1 MLVRI
6 QPGTLM
12 KDYRSELT
20 GAIKGN
26 ARLRGRIR
34 ALERRIFQLESHVRS
49 LIVVA
54 DANKCGDSQIVRS
67 AANAVGWGRLPH
79 AEVVSLMMRAKEV
92 QP

>member
-1 MLVRI
+1 
-6 QPGTLM
+6 M

-20 GAIKGN
+20 GAIRGN
-26 ARLRGRIR
+26 ARLRGRI
-34 ALERRIFQLESHVRS
+34 ERLKNRVSQLEKHVRN

-54 DANKCGDSQIVRS
+54 DANGCGDVQIVRS

-79 AEVVSLMMRAKEV
+79 ADVVRLMMRAKEL

>member
-1 MLVRI
+1 
-6 QPGTLM
+6 M

-26 ARLRGRIR
+26 ARLRERIGRLR
-34 ALERRIFQLESHVRS
+34 ERITQLESHVRN

-54 DANKCGDSQIVRS
+54 DANGRGDDQVVRS
-67 AANAVGWGRLPH
+67 AARAVGWERLPH
-79 AEVVSLMMRAKEV
+79 AKIVEVLMRAKEL

>member
-1 MLVRI
+1 
-6 QPGTLM
+6 M

-26 ARLRGRIR
+26 SRLRGRIATLKDR
-34 ALERRIFQLESHVRS
+34 VSQLEMHVRS

-54 DANKCGDSQIVRS
+54 DANGRGDDQVVCS
-67 AANAVGWGRLPH
+67 AAHAVGWFRLPH
-79 AEVVSLMMRAKEV
+79 AKIVEILMRAKEL